1 MRKSYIQLVL
11 VVVCIIST
19 YLVYE
24 NFFKNKSFVQDDSEI
39 VISSQSETII
49 QSEEEINSEKL
60 EKNLISN
67 LNYKFFDAMGNE
79 YLINSRSAESSS
91 KNEELIKL
99 INVSAKIILKKKSP
113 ILIESDY
120 AIHNKNM
127 FDTKF
132 YGNVNVTHEDL
143 KIFSENLD
151 VMYNSNLVSLYNI
164 KEIYDDNIELKADK
178 IDFDILTKNVSIN
191 MNENTENVKIT
202 YK

>member
-79 YLINSRSAESSS
+79 YLINSKSAELSS

-113 ILIESDY
+113 ILIKSDY

>member
-1 MRKSYIQLVL
+1 MVSVL
-11 VVVCIIST
+11 SI

-24 NFFKNKSFVQDDSEI
+24 SFFKNRSFVQEDSEI
-39 VISSQSETII
+39 D
-49 QSEEEINSEKL
+49 INSESVSVNQTEEKINSDDK

-67 LNYKFFDAMGNE
+67 LKYKSFDAMGNE
-79 YLINSRSAESSS
+79 YLINSKSAKMSS
-91 KNEELIKL
+91 KNDELIKL
-99 INVSAKIILKKKSP
+99 IDVSAKIILKEKSP
-113 ILIESDY
+113 ILIKSDY

-132 YGNVNVTHEDL
+132 YGNVNVTHEDI

-151 VMYNSNLVSLYNI
+151 MMYNNNFVSLYNI
-164 KEIYDDNIELKADK
+164 REIYDNNIQLKADK

-191 MNENTENVKIT
+191 MNENTEKVKII

>member
-1 MRKSYIQLVL
+1 MRKSYIQLAL
-11 VVVCIIST
+11 VMVCIFST

-24 NFFKNKSFVQDDSEI
+24 SFFKNKSFVQDESEI
-39 VISSQSETII
+39 TVNSQSETLN
-49 QSEEEINSEKL
+49 QSEEKINSETL

-79 YLINSRSAESSS
+79 YLINSKSAELSS

-113 ILIESDY
+113 ILIKSDY

-151 VMYNSNLVSLYNI
+151 MMYNSNLVSLYNI
-164 KEIYDDNIELKADK
+164 KEIYDNNFQLKADK

-191 MNENTENVKIT
+191 MNENKENIKIT

>member
-1 MRKSYIQLVL
+1 MRKSYIQLILVMVCVL
-11 VVVCIIST
+11 ST

-24 NFFKNKSFVQDDSEI
+24 SFFKNRSFVQEENEI
-39 VISSQSETII
+39 NINKENISISQT
-49 QSEEEINSEKL
+49 EEIINTNKN

-67 LNYKFFDAMGNE
+67 LKYKSFDAMGNE
-79 YLINSRSAESSS
+79 YLINSKSAEMSS
-91 KNEELIKL
+91 KNDELIKL
-99 INVSAKIILKKKSP
+99 IDVSAKIILKNKSP
-113 ILIESDY
+113 ILIKSDY

-151 VMYNSNLVSLYNI
+151 MMYNNNFVSLYNI
-164 KEIYDDNIELKADK
+164 REIYDNNIQLKADK

>member
-1 MRKSYIQLVL
+1 M
-11 VVVCIIST
+11 VCILST

-24 NFFKNKSFVQDDSEI
+24 SFFKNRSFVQEDSEI
-39 VISSQSETII
+39 N
-49 QSEEEINSEKL
+49 INSEITSTNQTEEKINSYEK

-67 LNYKFFDAMGNE
+67 LKYKSFDAMGNE
-79 YLINSRSAESSS
+79 YLINSKSAEISS

-99 INVSAKIILKKKSP
+99 IDVSAKIILKKKSP
-113 ILIESDY
+113 ILIKSDY

-132 YGNVNVTHEDL
+132 YGNVNITHEDI

-151 VMYNSNLVSLYNI
+151 MMYNNNFVSLYNI
-164 KEIYDDNIELKADK
+164 KEIYDNNIQLKADK

-191 MNENTENVKIT
+191 MNENTEKVKII

>member
-1 MRKSYIQLVL
+1 MRKSLIPLVL
-11 VVVCIIST
+11 MVVCVLST

-24 NFFKNKSFVQDDSEI
+24 SFFKNKSFVQDENEINVTSED
-39 VISSQSETII
+39 ISII
-49 QSEEEINSEKL
+49 QSEEEINSDEK

-67 LNYKFFDAMGNE
+67 LKYKSFDAMGNE
-79 YLINSRSAESSS
+79 YLINSKTAEISS

-99 INVSAKIILKKKSP
+99 IDVSSKIILKRKSP
-113 ILIESDY
+113 ILIKSDY

-151 VMYNSNLVSLYNI
+151 VMYNSCLLYTSPSPR
-164 KEIYDDNIELKADK
+164 DNR
-178 IDFDILTKNVSIN
+178 
-191 MNENTENVKIT
+191 
-202 YK
+202 

>member
-1 MRKSYIQLVL
+1 MVSVL
-11 VVVCIIST
+11 SI

-24 NFFKNKSFVQDDSEI
+24 SFFKNRSFVQEDSEI
-39 VISSQSETII
+39 D
-49 QSEEEINSEKL
+49 INSESVSVNQTEEKINSDDK

-67 LNYKFFDAMGNE
+67 LKYKSFDAMGNE
-79 YLINSRSAESSS
+79 YLINSKSAKMSS
-91 KNEELIKL
+91 KNDELIKL
-99 INVSAKIILKKKSP
+99 IDVSAKIILKKKSP
-113 ILIESDY
+113 ILIKSDY

-132 YGNVNVTHEDL
+132 YGNVNVTHEDI

-151 VMYNSNLVSLYNI
+151 MMYNNNFVSLYNI
-164 KEIYDDNIELKADK
+164 KEIYDNNIQLKADK

-191 MNENTENVKIT
+191 MNENTEKVKII

>member
-11 VVVCIIST
+11 VMVCIFST

-24 NFFKNKSFVQDDSEI
+24 SFFKNKSFVQDESEI
-39 VISSQSETII
+39 TVNSQSETIN
-49 QSEEEINSEKL
+49 QSEEKINSQTL

-79 YLINSRSAESSS
+79 YLINSKSAELSS

-113 ILIESDY
+113 ILIKSDY

-151 VMYNSNLVSLYNI
+151 MMYNSNLVSLYNI
-164 KEIYDDNIELKADK
+164 KEIYDKNFQLKADK

-191 MNENTENVKIT
+191 MNENKENIKIT

>member
-11 VVVCIIST
+11 VIVCVLST

-24 NFFKNKSFVQDDSEI
+24 SFFKNRSFVQEEAEININSEN
-39 VISSQSETII
+39 ISMSQSEK
-49 QSEEEINSEKL
+49 INFDEK

-67 LNYKFFDAMGNE
+67 LKYKSFDAMGNE
-79 YLINSRSAESSS
+79 YLINSKSAELSS
-91 KNEELIKL
+91 KNDELIKL
-99 INVSAKIILKKKSP
+99 IDVSAKIILKKKSP
-113 ILIESDY
+113 ILIKSDY

-132 YGNVNVTHEDL
+132 YGNVNVTHEDI

-151 VMYNSNLVSLYNI
+151 MMYNNNFVSLYNI
-164 KEIYDDNIELKADK
+164 KEIYDNNTQLKADK

-191 MNENTENVKIT
+191 MNKNTEKVKII

>member
-1 MRKSYIQLVL
+1 MRKSYIQIFLVM
-11 VVVCIIST
+11 VCIFST

-24 NFFKNKSFVQDDSEI
+24 SFFKNKSFVQEESEI
-39 VISSQSETII
+39 NTKSENISINQSKEK
-49 QSEEEINSEKL
+49 SNSDEK

-67 LNYKFFDAMGNE
+67 LKYKSFDAMGNE
-79 YLINSRSAESSS
+79 YLINSKSAELSS
-91 KNEELIKL
+91 KNDELIKL
-99 INVSAKIILKKKSP
+99 IDVSAKIILKKKSP
-113 ILIESDY
+113 ILIKSDY

-132 YGNVNVTHEDL
+132 YGNVNVTHEDI

-151 VMYNSNLVSLYNI
+151 MMYNNNFVSLYNI
-164 KEIYDDNIELKADK
+164 KEIYDNNIQLKADK

-191 MNENTENVKIT
+191 MNENTEKVKII

>member
-1 MRKSYIQLVL
+1 MRKSYIQIVL
-11 VVVCIIST
+11 VMVCIFST

-24 NFFKNKSFVQDDSEI
+24 SFFKNKSFVQEESEI
-39 VISSQSETII
+39 NIKNENISISQSE
-49 QSEEEINSEKL
+49 EKINSDEK

-67 LNYKFFDAMGNE
+67 LKYKSFDAMGNE
-79 YLINSRSAESSS
+79 YLINSKSAELSS
-91 KNEELIKL
+91 KNDELIKL
-99 INVSAKIILKKKSP
+99 IDVSAKIILKKKSP
-113 ILIESDY
+113 ILIKSDY

-132 YGNVNVTHEDL
+132 YGNVNVTHEDI

-151 VMYNSNLVSLYNI
+151 MMYNNNFVSLYNI
-164 KEIYDDNIELKADK
+164 KEIYDNNIQLKADK

-191 MNENTENVKIT
+191 MNENTEKVKII

>member
-1 MRKSYIQLVL
+1 M
-11 VVVCIIST
+11 VCIFST

-24 NFFKNKSFVQDDSEI
+24 SFFKDRTFVQDESEI
-39 VISSQSETII
+39 NIKNENISIN
-49 QSEEEINSEKL
+49 QSEEKNNSDEK

-67 LNYKFFDAMGNE
+67 LKYKSFDAMGNE
-79 YLINSRSAESSS
+79 YLINSKSAELSS
-91 KNEELIKL
+91 KNDELIKL
-99 INVSAKIILKKKSP
+99 IDVSAKIILKRKSP
-113 ILIESDY
+113 ILIKSDY

-132 YGNVNVTHEDL
+132 YGNVNVTHEDI

-151 VMYNSNLVSLYNI
+151 MMYNNNFVSLYNI
-164 KEIYDDNIELKADK
+164 KEIYDSNIQLKADT

-191 MNENTENVKIT
+191 MNEDTEKVKIT

>member
-1 MRKSYIQLVL
+1 MICLS
-11 VVVCIIST
+11 ST

-24 NFFKNKSFVQDDSEI
+24 NFFKNKSFVQEESENKTI
-39 VISSQSETII
+39 NESVSISQSEEI
-49 QSEEEINSEKL
+49 INSEEK

-67 LNYKFFDAMGNE
+67 LKYKSFDSMGNE
-79 YLINSRSAESSS
+79 YLINSKSAELSL
-91 KNEELIKL
+91 KDDGLVKL
-99 INVSAKIILKKKSP
+99 IDVSAKIILKKKSP
-113 ILIESDY
+113 ILIKSDY

-132 YGNVNVTHEDL
+132 YGNVNITHEDI

-151 VMYNSNLVSLYNI
+151 MMYNSNFVSLYNI
-164 KEIYDDNIELKADK
+164 KEIYDNNIQLKADR

-191 MNENTENVKIT
+191 MNENTEKVKII

>member
-1 MRKSYIQLVL
+1 MICVL
-11 VVVCIIST
+11 ST

-24 NFFKNKSFVQDDSEI
+24 SFFKNRSFVQEEAEININSEN
-39 VISSQSETII
+39 ISMSQSEK
-49 QSEEEINSEKL
+49 INFDEK

-67 LNYKFFDAMGNE
+67 LKYKSFDAMGNE
-79 YLINSRSAESSS
+79 YLINSKSAELSS
-91 KNEELIKL
+91 KNDELIKL
-99 INVSAKIILKKKSP
+99 IDVSAKIILKKKSP
-113 ILIESDY
+113 ILIKSDY

-132 YGNVNVTHEDL
+132 YGNVNVTHEDI

-151 VMYNSNLVSLYNI
+151 MMYNNNFVSLYNI
-164 KEIYDDNIELKADK
+164 KEIYDNNIQLKADK

-191 MNENTENVKIT
+191 MNENTEKVKII

>member
-1 MRKSYIQLVL
+1 MICLS
-11 VVVCIIST
+11 ST

-24 NFFKNKSFVQDDSEI
+24 NFFKNKSFVQEESETKTI
-39 VISSQSETII
+39 NESVSISQSEEI
-49 QSEEEINSEKL
+49 INSEEK

-67 LNYKFFDAMGNE
+67 LKYKSFDSMGNE
-79 YLINSRSAESSS
+79 YLINSKSAELSL
-91 KNEELIKL
+91 KDDGLVKL
-99 INVSAKIILKKKSP
+99 MDVSAKIILKKKSP
-113 ILIESDY
+113 ILIKSDY

-132 YGNVNVTHEDL
+132 YGNVNITHEDI

-151 VMYNSNLVSLYNI
+151 MMYNSNFVSLYNI
-164 KEIYDDNIELKADK
+164 KEIYDNNIQLKADR

-191 MNENTENVKIT
+191 MNENTEKVKII

>member
-1 MRKSYIQLVL
+1 MVSVL
-11 VVVCIIST
+11 SI

-24 NFFKNKSFVQDDSEI
+24 SFFKNRSFVQEDSEI
-39 VISSQSETII
+39 DINNESVSVNQT
-49 QSEEEINSEKL
+49 EEKINSDEK

-67 LNYKFFDAMGNE
+67 LKYKSFDAMGNE
-79 YLINSRSAESSS
+79 YLINSKSAEISS

-99 INVSAKIILKKKSP
+99 IDVSAKIILKKKSP
-113 ILIESDY
+113 ILIKSDY

-132 YGNVNVTHEDL
+132 YGNVNVTHEDI

-151 VMYNSNLVSLYNI
+151 MMYNNNFVSLYNI
-164 KEIYDDNIELKADK
+164 KEIYDNNIQLKADK

-191 MNENTENVKIT
+191 MNENTEKVKII

>member
-1 MRKSYIQLVL
+1 MRKSYIQLFLVIVYVL
-11 VVVCIIST
+11 SI

-24 NFFKNKSFVQDDSEI
+24 SFFKNMSFVQEDSEI
-39 VISSQSETII
+39 D
-49 QSEEEINSEKL
+49 INSESVSVNQTEEKINSDDK

-67 LNYKFFDAMGNE
+67 LKYKSFDAMGNE
-79 YLINSRSAESSS
+79 YLINSKSAEMSS
-91 KNEELIKL
+91 KNDELIKL
-99 INVSAKIILKKKSP
+99 IDVSAKIILKKKSP
-113 ILIESDY
+113 ILIKSDY

-132 YGNVNVTHEDL
+132 YGNVNVTHEDI

-151 VMYNSNLVSLYNI
+151 MMYNNNFVSLYNI
-164 KEIYDDNIELKADK
+164 KEIYDNNIQLKADK

-191 MNENTENVKIT
+191 MNENKEKVKII

>member
-1 MRKSYIQLVL
+1 M
-11 VVVCIIST
+11 VCIFST

-24 NFFKNKSFVQDDSEI
+24 LFFKNKSFVQ
-39 VISSQSETII
+39 
-49 QSEEEINSEKL
+49 EEIEINTKSENLPTDQSKEKVNIDEK

-67 LNYKFFDAMGNE
+67 LKYKSFDAMGNE
-79 YLINSRSAESSS
+79 YLINSKSAELSS
-91 KNEELIKL
+91 KNDELIKL
-99 INVSAKIILKKKSP
+99 IDVSAKIILKKKSP
-113 ILIESDY
+113 ILIKSDY

-132 YGNVNVTHEDL
+132 YGNVNVTHEDI

-151 VMYNSNLVSLYNI
+151 MMYNNNFVSLYNI
-164 KEIYDDNIELKADK
+164 KEIYDSNIQLKADK

-191 MNENTENVKIT
+191 MYENTEKVKII